1 MDNCTTPSA
10 KHMSSINESFMIKLE
25 LILKL
30 NNSLIENKK
39 AYIECFEQGLIN
51 KNKLDELLDNLKS
64 MFENNKTL
72 YEQQIV
78 LLNSHIAS
86 FSDYTLITP
95 SNKNESS

>member
-1 MDNCTTPSA
+1 
-10 KHMSSINESFMIKLE
+10 MSSINKIIMTKLE
-25 LILKL
+25 HILNS
-30 NNSLIENKK
+30 NNTLIENKK
-39 AYIECFEQGLIN
+39 AYIECFEKGLID

-86 FSDYTLITP
+86 FDDYTPISA
-95 SNKNESS
+95 SNEDESS